1 MRSPW
6 TWLIFLVLLLA
17 PQAGRADD
25 IYAYEKDGQLWF
37 TNQKCP
43 KGAKKC
49 RLVMKGWTKRDTEQP
64 PEPSGN
70 SKPRSSRRTGP
81 WTPPEGND
89 LDPLDANERAA
100 SPHSG
105 RVDRAFIDETIRQAA
120 RRYSLPEAFVRAII
134 QVESSFK
141 VKALSYKGAMGLMQL
156 MPGTAKDMGVT
167 DPWDP
172 YQNIMGGTRFL
183 RVLANRFN
191 GDLPKVISAYH
202 AGGGAVSQRG
212 GIPFEGTDS
221 YVRRVLDHYYRFKAE
236 LEGAQQI
243 AHPAE
248 SDDEADDAPEEP
260 DV

>member
-1 MRSPW
+1 VDPSTGQRPG
-6 TWLIFLVLLLA
+6 
-17 PQAGRADD
+17 PERRQR
-25 IYAYEKDGQLWF
+25 KDRFCGF
-37 TNQKCP
+37 
-43 KGAKKC
+43 
-49 RLVMKGWTKRDTEQP
+49 E
-64 PEPSGN
+64 
-70 SKPRSSRRTGP
+70 
-81 WTPPEGND
+81 
-89 LDPLDANERAA
+89 
-100 SPHSG
+100 
-105 RVDRAFIDETIRQAA
+105 AFI
-120 RRYSLPEAFVRAII
+120 RAII

-156 MPGTAKDMGVT
+156 MPGTADDMGVS

-236 LEGAQQI
+236 LEGAQQV
-243 AHPAE
+243 AHPTE
-248 SDDEADDAPEEP
+248 SDEGSDESSNDESDEESADDPEEP